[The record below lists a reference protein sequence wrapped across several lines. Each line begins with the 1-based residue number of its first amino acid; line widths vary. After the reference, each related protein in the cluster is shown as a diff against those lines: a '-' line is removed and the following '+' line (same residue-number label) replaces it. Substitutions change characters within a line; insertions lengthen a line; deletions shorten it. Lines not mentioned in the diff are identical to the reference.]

1 MPGSVLQRPGPSR
14 TIDRDDSFVFR
25 ISCDLKFLAG
35 DAKSQVAQ
43 GPGKFFRHWL
53 SGISAS
59 PKDLFL
65 HLGDTWRF
73 EKVPNENLIRGFARV
88 KGREHALQMLKA
100 SGQEHK
106 GQVWFLDPTS
116 WGALT
121 DSPPR
126 LLWCDKEARENLL
139 AFANRIFRDAGQF
152 GVARGRV
159 QLALRVKADDS
170 RLKPVVSTWHAST
183 VPAASLLSPMLSKLP
198 ARTAAPMSPM
208 ICRTPLM
215 LSQTF
220 GNKFGNGTLN
230 VKSCCACVATP

>member
-1 MPGSVLQRPGPSR
+1 MMLSHKWLRVLASFFDIGYLESVL
-14 TIDRDDSFVFR
+14 
-25 ISCDLKFLAG
+25 L
-35 DAKSQVAQ
+35 
-43 GPGKFFRHWL
+43 
-53 SGISAS
+53 
-59 PKDLFL
+59 PKICFY
-65 HLGDTWRF
+65 TKVRF
-73 EKVPNENLIRGFARV
+73 GFWI
-88 KGREHALQMLKA
+88 L
-100 SGQEHK
+100 
-106 GQVWFLDPTS
+106 

-170 RLKPVVSTWHAST
+170 RLKPVFSTWHAST